1 MKIKKAKIKDI
12 KETISEMS
20 RLMDGLYDKA
30 EGLQLIVKNLDRI
43 STNIEILK
51 INISDMAE

>member
-1 MKIKKAKIKDI
+1 MKTKKAKIKDI
-12 KETISEMS
+12 NETISEMS

-30 EGLQLIVKNLDRI
+30 EGLNIIVKNLDRI